1 MSGMLFFPPD
11 YLKDETNGAGLV
23 ATTVI
28 MVTLASAFVGLRFYT
43 RIKIVRALGASDW
56 TILLALLFSIGS
68 TACTLYGTP
77 SPALAAQGMS
87 VNRPRRDPFGHHRQ
101 ALLDNPLSPPVDR
114 RLASMSLEVNPMAAM
129 TDGLTSARTRPSTR
143 GTSSTPLAC

>member
-77 SPALAAQGMS
+77 SPSPAAQWM
-87 VNRPRRDPFGHHRQ
+87 
-101 ALLDNPLSPPVDR
+101 LLIGPVEI
-114 RLASMSLEVNPMAAM
+114 RLGTIARHIWTIRYPHPSIEGLQVSLQVNPTGA
-129 TDGLTSARTRPSTR
+129 P
-143 GTSSTPLAC
+143 